1 MYRRNI
7 LRLSN
12 LSKSLAIVV
21 LIGCPIFL
29 GSAQAQY
36 SHNFDLSSY
45 RGNDPEARA
54 ARGFC
59 WDKVGVPK
67 TSSARTIEEY
77 NALKSCI
84 DKVHASFVPAKS
96 GPGAQSSRGSCIRE
110 LPGSRYNK
118 ETKRFSNPDAALVN
132 SKCGAA

>member
-1 MYRRNI
+1 MHRRNI

-21 LIGCPIFL
+21 LIGCPTFL

-36 SHNFDLSSY
+36 SHSFDLSSY

-59 WDKVGVPK
+59 WDTLTYGRI
-67 TSSARTIEEY
+67 TLTLTGARTG
-77 NALKSCI
+77 NA
-84 DKVHASFVPAKS
+84 VGNFNVGTRRAAVT
-96 GPGAQSSRGSCIRE
+96 
-110 LPGSRYNK
+110 K
-118 ETKRFSNPDAALVN
+118 E
-132 SKCGAA
+132 